1 MAFEGYKELEK
12 EPEKATVEEIK
23 ELAKKYG
30 IEDFFEKTSE
40 GIFLRRKPKFIQEE
54 LKEH

>member
-1 MAFEGYKELEK
+1 MAFEDYKELEK

-30 IEDFFEKTSE
+30 IKDFFEERPK
-40 GIFLRRKPKFIQEE
+40 GILSRRKPKFIQEQ